1 VLENLLDLHE
11 QWRRVFPRATATGG
25 AWVHAPPQTTP
36 GKWTDLVGYLLL
48 FPSLTV
54 VRNTITCNN
63 RKRTTQSILIFCFCF
78 ADLLLWFSFFLQ
90 LSVFFSFP
98 LLLCFQAVGCVT
110 KGLSEVVLLLHL
122 AGEDGGE

>member
-1 VLENLLDLHE
+1 VQGNLLDPYE
-11 QWRRVFPRATATGG
+11 QWWRVFPRAAASN
-25 AWVHAPPQTTP
+25 AW
-36 GKWTDLVGYLLL
+36 KWTDLVGYLLL
-48 FPSLTV
+48 FPSLPA

-78 ADLLLWFSFFLQ
+78 ADLLLWFGFFLQ

-110 KGLSEVVLLLHL
+110 KGLSAVVLLLRL